1 MRILVL
7 SHDFSGASLCHRL
20 AREGHEVRVHVADA
34 AQAGA
39 LEGIVSK
46 AANRDDGL
54 DWVGRDGLVIAD
66 DVGFGRLQNEL
77 RAQGYAVV
85 GGSAGGDRLEED
97 RPYCQRV
104 LADCGIA
111 ALPTAHFATAA
122 DAIAHVRAH
131 PGPWVIKQ
139 NGHPESIVCYVGRME
154 DGADVVDL
162 LRHYAE
168 RYGDRGG
175 YVLQRRCQG
184 IEIGVGRYF
193 NGRRWAGPIELN
205 VEHKKLCAGDVGP
218 KTYEMGT
225 LMWYEADEAQPLFRA
240 TLAKLEPYLRQA
252 DFRGDVDINCIVNA
266 EGAFPLEVTARFGY
280 PAVQAQME
288 LHATPWGE
296 FLHALAQGR
305 DGELDWRPG
314 YSLSG
319 RVAAPP
325 FPYHGPGDR
334 ADLSPRGL
342 KIHFRRPMT
351 EEDWRHLHPEEVSRW
366 PDGEAGEEY
375 VVAGDGGYVMHV
387 SGFGASVEAAREAT
401 YGRICDI
408 AIPRMFYRTDLGL
421 RFADRER
428 AQLQQWGWL

>member
-7 SHDFSGASLCHRL
+7 SRDFSGASLCHRL
-20 AREGHEVRVHVADA
+20 AREGHEVAVSVADSL
-34 AQAGA
+34 QADA
-39 LEGIVSK
+39 LDGIV
-46 AANRDDGL
+46 ARMPGPEAGL

-66 DVGFGRLQNEL
+66 DVGFGRLQDEL
-77 RAQGYAVV
+77 RAQGYAVA

-104 LADCGIA
+104 LADCGIP

-131 PGPWVIKQ
+131 AGPWVIKQ
-139 NGHPESIVCYVGRME
+139 NSHPESIVCYVGRRD

-162 LRHYAE
+162 LAHYAS

-193 NGRRWAGPIELN
+193 NGRRWVGPIELN
-205 VEHKKLCAGDVGP
+205 IEHKKLCAGDVGP

-240 TLAKLEPYLRQA
+240 TLAKLEPYLRHA

-280 PAVQAQME
+280 LRGRIVDSIFAGAYGEKDFGVGPLIGWGSGSFKIWSAV
-288 LHATPWGE
+288 P
-296 FLHALAQGR
+296 
-305 DGELDWRPG
+305 
-314 YSLSG
+314 
-319 RVAAPP
+319 VAARPKD
-325 FPYHGPGDR
+325 GSR
-334 ADLSPRGL
+334 LAVGL
-342 KIHFRRPMT
+342 Q
-351 EEDWRHLHPEEVSRW
+351 
-366 PDGEAGEEY
+366 
-375 VVAGDGGYVMHV
+375 
-387 SGFGASVEAAREAT
+387 VE
-401 YGRICDI
+401 
-408 AIPRMFYRTDLGL
+408 F
-421 RFADRER
+421 
-428 AQLQQWGWL
+428 